1 MIAQHW
7 VRRLFRGTRVRQSA
21 RWFEVLGSRLIGFG
35 SIVGFEMRREGFGW
49 GALQEKSYVSL
60 DSKHL
65 TDCKVTRR

>member
-21 RWFEVLGSRLIGFG
+21 RGFEILGSRLIGFW

-49 GALQEKSYVSL
+49 RVLQEKNYVSL
-60 DSKHL
+60 DSRHL
-65 TDCKVTRR
+65 ADCKLMRR